1 MDPNTDTGK
10 GGRDG
15 PDGWRGEQRRSR
27 EEREER
33 SAKKEK
39 CLEAADELKEVFS
52 SRVVVRSLGPGGQL
66 KPANGGNR
74 RLWEA

>member
-1 MDPNTDTGK
+1 MD
-10 GGRDG
+10 GGES
-15 PDGWRGEQRRSR
+15 RGEVEKRGKKDLRKK
-27 EEREER
+27 R
-33 SAKKEK
+33 SAWRQQTR
-39 CLEAADELKEVFS
+39 LKEVFS